1 MRFLLRKSSAA
12 TFLLLL
18 FFCPSCER
26 HHLGEMPEVQR
37 EQLHPMTA
45 GGTNDAAAA
54 ASPARP
60 ASPTPAEFF
69 PERKSP

>member
-1 MRFLLRKSSAA
+1 V

-45 GGTNDAAAA
+45 GSATDAAAPF
-54 ASPARP
+54 PARS

-69 PERKSP
+69 PEQKPR

>member
-12 TFLLLL
+12 AFLLLL

-37 EQLHPMTA
+37 EQLYPVTA
-45 GGTNDAAAA
+45 ESASDAAA
-54 ASPARP
+54 ASPARS

-69 PERKSP
+69 PEKESP